1 MNKSIFISCLIMCFY
16 FTLSAQNQNTSR
28 VVFTV
33 NMQQQEVSPEGV
45 FIVGDFFNGIDLEM
59 DDLGDGTYEYVIL
72 LTKGESLF
80 YNFKNGLDQIED
92 LSLDRN
98 CMATDDLGRRLLVVS
113 EVDTLRVPTVCYSFC
128 ENCEAINSNTSRVKI
143 TVDMSGQEV
152 PNDGMFVRGVSDAE
166 TISGTCLSSEIVNTR
181 MLVVPDSDPFIPP
194 TVCFGSCGSCQL
206 TSTFDLIKEQQ
217 IQLSPN
223 ITTSET
229 QLTWSADASSKYNI
243 RLFNSQG
250 QLLRQYFNV
259 EQSPFLLEDLPLQAG
274 LYLISIQDE
283 NKNSGTL
290 KLMIK

>member
-1 MNKSIFISCLIMCFY
+1 MCIRD
-16 FTLSAQNQNTSR
+16 S
-28 VVFTV
+28 
-33 NMQQQEVSPEGV
+33 

-98 CMATDDLGRRLLVVS
+98 CIATDDAGRRLLVVS

-152 PNDGMFVRGVSDAE
+152 PNEGMFVRGNFFNGNPEPMILEGNNVWSYTITASVGDTLNYQFVRGVSDAE
-166 TISGTCLSSEIVNTR
+166 IISGSCLSSASLNTR
-181 MLVVPDSDPFIPP
+181 MLVVPDSDPFILP
-194 TVCFGSCGSCQL
+194 TVCFGSCGSCQI

-217 IQLSPN
+217 VQLFPTIATN
-223 ITTSET
+223 KT
-229 QLTWSADASSKYNI
+229 QLTWSTSTNSKYSI
-243 RLFNSQG
+243 RLFNSHG
-250 QLLRQYFNV
+250 QLLQEYFNV
-259 EQSPFLLEDLPLQAG
+259 EQSPFLLSNLPQRAG

-283 NKNSGTL
+283 DKNMGTL
-290 KLMIK
+290 KLVIK